1 MGAGRLAK
9 LPGKRVRIHGKLAMI
24 YGLGALLAIALV
36 YGPALWVRVVM
47 WRHARHVEAMPGT
60 GGELARHLVERFGLD
75 GVTVERGR
83 PNADHYNPAE
93 KTVSLSPRVHDGKSL
108 TAVAVAAHEVGHA
121 IQFIRSEP
129 VSQLRQKHMGK
140 AFFIRRLGTG
150 LMLAI
155 SSLALVAKVPH
166 ILGIAVAVGVLTMLA
181 AALMYAAILPEEYDA
196 SFNKALPILE
206 EGYVPAEH
214 IPAVRSVLKA
224 AALTYFAAALAE
236 MLSLWRWL
244 RFIR

>member
-1 MGAGRLAK
+1 
-9 LPGKRVRIHGKLAMI
+9 MI
-24 YGLGALLAIALV
+24 YGLGALLVILLV
-36 YGPALWVRVVM
+36 YGPSLWVQLVM
-47 WRHARHVEAMPGT
+47 WRHSKQREAMPGT

-83 PNADHYNPAE
+83 PNGDHYDPA
-93 KTVSLSPRVHDGKSL
+93 KKIVSLSPRVHDGKSL

-121 IQFIRSEP
+121 IQFTRNEP
-129 VSQLRQKHMGK
+129 VSHLRQKHMGK

-155 SSLALVAKVPH
+155 SSLALVARVPH
-166 ILGIAVAVGVLTMLA
+166 IFAVAVAIGVLTMMA
-181 AALMYAAILPEEYDA
+181 SALMYAAILPEEYDA

-214 IPAVRSVLKA
+214 MPAVRSVLKA
-224 AALTYFAAALAE
+224 AALTYFAGALTE